1 MSIYKNLLE
10 VKAEIGKVTKNAKNP
25 HFKNT
30 YADINA
36 LLEAVEP
43 ILHKHELLLLQPIID
58 GSVVTQIMSIDK
70 SEVVISELKLPEIID
85 PQKIGS
91 AITYYRRYTLQSLL
105 GLQAEDDDANLV
117 SAKTPQQKQ
126 LPLLTS
132 TAAQEHANKKTTL
145 DALKK
150 LFVVT
155 KEQEDKY
162 LNLIK

>member
-1 MSIYKNLLE
+1 MSIYKKLLE
-10 VKAEIGKVTKNAKNP
+10 VKAEIGKVTKNANNP

-58 GSVVTQIMSIDK
+58 GSVVTQIMSMDK

-117 SAKTPQQKQ
+117 SAKAPQTKP
-126 LPLLTS
+126 LPALTS